1 MGKLHELLENVIDS
15 QRLNFTVDLG
25 SSMISVWI
33 SHVHMYMAMGF
44 IILFHMDR
52 WLKFIRSISKK
63 SAPYS

>member
-15 QRLNFTVDLG
+15 QSLNFTVDLG

-33 SHVHMYMAMGF
+33 SHVHMYMAMGS

-52 WLKFIRSISKK
+52 WLKFILSISKK